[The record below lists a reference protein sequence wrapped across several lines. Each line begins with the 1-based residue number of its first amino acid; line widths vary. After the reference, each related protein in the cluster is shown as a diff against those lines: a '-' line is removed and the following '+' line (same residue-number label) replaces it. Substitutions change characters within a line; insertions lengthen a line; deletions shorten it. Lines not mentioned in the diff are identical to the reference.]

1 LDPATEVA
9 IMGETKD
16 RYLDILKAAYDYDAQ
31 DKGEIS
37 IAEDQVL
44 FLLDDSDSE
53 SAPFSFPASRV
64 PPLTTR
70 PGGTRSK

>member
-1 LDPATEVA
+1 
-9 IMGETKD
+9 MTKE

-31 DKGEIS
+31 DTGELS

-53 SAPFSFPASRV
+53 SAPFSFPTSRV
-64 PPLTTR
+64 LLLMAWSD
-70 PGGTRSK
+70 GTRSK

>member
-1 LDPATEVA
+1 
-9 IMGETKD
+9 MGGTKE

-31 DKGEIS
+31 DTGEIS

-53 SAPFSFPASRV
+53 FAPFPFPASRV
-64 PPLTTR
+64 LR
-70 PGGTRSK
+70 

>member
-1 LDPATEVA
+1 MSGTTE
-9 IMGETKD
+9 

-31 DKGEIS
+31 DKGEVS

-53 SAPFSFPASRV
+53 SALFPIPTPRV
-64 PPLTTR
+64 PPLTAWS
-70 PGGTRSK
+70 GGTRSK